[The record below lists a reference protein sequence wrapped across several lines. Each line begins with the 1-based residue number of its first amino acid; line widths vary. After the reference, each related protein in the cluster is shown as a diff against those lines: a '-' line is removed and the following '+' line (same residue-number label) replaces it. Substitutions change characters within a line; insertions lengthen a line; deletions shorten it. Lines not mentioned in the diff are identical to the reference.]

1 MNASHTSYV
10 KKDAKHTC
18 VYGFSVV
25 YNQMSHVDSVA
36 HVSLH
41 NGKETAI
48 KITLDEADESGNTI
62 QNIRVIVINEKEY
75 LSTRD
80 VIRYLIGKT
89 IKTVVKE
96 WNQVKH
102 VLDANVM
109 KHKFKGSG
117 EVEQDV
123 IERDVVG
130 DLIDQFKDVARQ
142 KRAGLLAD
150 IRGDPRMTK
159 EEILDMLDRMD
170 KGYPNWMDLA
180 MDPNRIKRAKWM

>member
-1 MNASHTSYV
+1 M
-10 KKDAKHTC
+10 
-18 VYGFSVV
+18 
-25 YNQMSHVDSVA
+25 A
-36 HVSLH
+36 HVSLQ

-102 VLDANVM
+102 VFDANVM

-180 MDPNRIKRAKWM
+180 MDPNRIKRVKWV